1 MFIISKVKEKVKGM
15 LLIVKIFLCFSECS
29 MSNPKERSGDSKRKD
44 KLKQTVEQRGIQ
56 KKTVP
61 CKRYVSR
68 NKSILDWV
76 IEEQPKETNFSFGFE
91 PRLLLYFDLLITSKQ
106 LFRVSKEGKIHNGL
120 PRLLS

>member
-15 LLIVKIFLCFSECS
+15 LVIVKIFLCFSECS

-44 KLKQTVEQRGIQ
+44 KLKQTVKQRGSR

-61 CKRYVSR
+61 RKSYVSKK
-68 NKSILDWV
+68 KSIRDWF
-76 IEEQPKETNFSFGFE
+76 IKEQPKETNFSFGFE

-106 LFRVSKEGKIHNGL
+106 LFRVSKEGKN
-120 PRLLS
+120 S